1 MVVIATAWK
10 KKINGALT
18 CHRMYLTPYFSND
31 DDVRPVLDHLML
43 YQRDALHLES
53 SGRSHAQTNPSSER
67 VPPRGENWSESAL
80 YATTNENVITSCK
93 HNGGGEVSSSV
104 SKIKKVNSR
113 HEKIIKCRRTRGFG
127 CRTPPSFL
135 FFFSGSVGARFRWV
149 TGRELYSTSFLPTCI
164 QTLVLVVVF

>member
-1 MVVIATAWK
+1 MFILFFCLGTTVLTMVVIATAWK
-10 KKINGALT
+10 KKSTVRSLT

-43 YQRDALHLES
+43 YQRDAPIWKVAGGRTRKPTHHQRES
-53 SGRSHAQTNPSSER
+53 PA
-67 VPPRGENWSESAL
+67 PRGENWSES
-80 YATTNENVITSCK
+80 VICDDERKRNHVMQTQR
-93 HNGGGEVSSSV
+93 GGGEESSV

-135 FFFSGSVGARFRWV
+135 FFF
-149 TGRELYSTSFLPTCI
+149 
-164 QTLVLVVVF
+164 